1 MEIKNK
7 DSIILKCDSCGAEY
21 NIPSSERD
29 KPYRE
34 LGYYGFGKK
43 LICNDCLNKLGG
55 GVVYSK

>member
-7 DSIILKCDSCGAEY
+7 DSIILKCDDCGAEY
-21 NIPSSERD
+21 KIPSAERD

-43 LICNDCLNKLGG
+43 LLCCSCLERLGG
-55 GVVYSK
+55 GLVISK